1 MTSLSDVEPAG
12 GGGHLAVLKIELS
25 QKKREMVTHGKWM
38 VNLKL
43 KSHENPNVSKSKW
56 LML

>member
-38 VNLKL
+38 VNWMVL
-43 KSHENPNVSKSKW
+43 PVSFFP
-56 LML
+56 